1 MLLRSKLFLKFLF
14 SLFNVF
20 LVPLVMWRI
29 FVILF
34 VAGTFLLILFL
45 FLRRTLCNTWKS
57 YYRQLQVLIMI
68 FTKILLPIFL
78 ASPAETTQLK
88 ESFWIWYQELNEFLQ
103 SEIMQKSRTVQNIT
117 NIMAV
122 VINNQVQFVWLWC
135 CVPVDWYFK

>member
-68 FTKILLPIFL
+68 FTKILLRIYL
-78 ASPAETTQLK
+78 AFPTETTQLK

-135 CVPVDWYFK
+135 CVPVD

>member
-103 SEIMQKSRTVQNIT
+103 SEIMQKLRTVQNIT

>member
-34 VAGTFLLILFL
+34 VAGTILLILFL

-68 FTKILLPIFL
+68 FTKILLRIYL
-78 ASPAETTQLK
+78 ASPTETTQLK

-135 CVPVDWYFK
+135 CVPVD

>member
-68 FTKILLPIFL
+68 FTKILLRIYL
-78 ASPAETTQLK
+78 ASPTETTQLK

-103 SEIMQKSRTVQNIT
+103 SEIMQKSLTVQNIT

-135 CVPVDWYFK
+135 CVPVD